1 MGNHCSVCS
10 ATNQTCVP
18 LYSSN
23 TSEIPL
29 GREALHWVDP
39 HVQHPLQLLLFVL
52 GIKSVGDRSVH
63 CNETTTLSKA
73 LLEADAVHC
82 PVRGEKKAYCKMLL
96 HAAKYPHCAVNGLL
110 VAEKVKEKKKDSHSA
125 PILCV
130 DCVPLFHGTLALAPM
145 LEVALTLIDTWCK
158 ENRYVIAGYYQ
169 ANERTKD
176 FRPNQVAEK
185 VAARISENFSEA
197 AIVMVDNSRL
207 TMSCFEPIVLI
218 YDHHENKW
226 KSRDVNTDCFEDW
239 LEAQK
244 ITSAL
249 LEGRSYENLIDFD
262 NHLDD
267 LRNDWTNPVI
277 NKSVLDLC

>member
-1 MGNHCSVCS
+1 MPI
-10 ATNQTCVP
+10 Q
-18 LYSSN
+18 L
-23 TSEIPL
+23 TS
-29 GREALHWVDP
+29 
-39 HVQHPLQLLLFVL
+39 Q
-52 GIKSVGDRSVH
+52 
-63 CNETTTLSKA
+63 
-73 LLEADAVHC
+73 
-82 PVRGEKKAYCKMLL
+82 AYCKMVL

-110 VAEKVKEKKKDSHSA
+110 VAEKTKEKKKVGHGE
-125 PILCV
+125 PVLCV
-130 DCVPLFHGTLALAPM
+130 DCVPLFH
-145 LEVALTLIDTWCK
+145 
-158 ENRYVIAGYYQ
+158 ENSYVIAGYYQ
-169 ANERTKD
+169 ANERSKD
-176 FRPNQVAEK
+176 SRPNQVAEK

-197 AIVMVDNSRL
+197 AIVMLDNNRL

-226 KSRDVNTDCFEDW
+226 KSREVTFDCFEDW
-239 LEAQK
+239 SEAQK

>member
-1 MGNHCSVCS
+1 M
-10 ATNQTCVP
+10 P
-18 LYSSN
+18 IIL
-23 TSEIPL
+23 
-29 GREALHWVDP
+29 
-39 HVQHPLQLLLFVL
+39 
-52 GIKSVGDRSVH
+52 
-63 CNETTTLSKA
+63 TTQ
-73 LLEADAVHC
+73 
-82 PVRGEKKAYCKMLL
+82 AYCKMLL

-110 VAEKVKEKKKDSHSA
+110 VAEKTKDNKKDPSA

-158 ENRYVIAGYYQ
+158 ENRYFIAGYYQ

-185 VAARISENFSEA
+185 VAARIAENFGET
-197 AIVMVDNSRL
+197 AIVMVDSNRL
-207 TMSCFEPIVLI
+207 TMSCFEPIVVI
-218 YDHHENKW
+218 FDHHENKW
-226 KSRDVNTDCFEDW
+226 KSRDVNQDCFEDW
-239 LEAQK
+239 CEAQK
-244 ITSAL
+244 ITSSL
-249 LEGRSYENLIDFD
+249 LEGRSYEQLIDFD